1 MRIVAALGGNA
12 LIERGESPDAL
23 IQQRHIRTAAEA
35 LAPLARHHQ
44 LVVTHGNG
52 PQVGLLALES
62 ASDPALTRSYSLDVL
77 GAETQGMIG
86 YWLLQALQNTNPG
99 REVAGLITQT
109 LVSVADPAFADPT
122 KFVGPVYSE
131 AEARSIASERGWTVK
146 ADGRRWRRVVAS
158 PTPLRVVETRLIR
171 QLLDTGAVVICAG
184 GGGAPVVRNR
194 HGELEGV
201 DAVVDKD
208 TTTALLAE
216 ALDADILL
224 LLTDVTAVE
233 TDYGTTQARPINQAT
248 PADLRALS
256 FPSGSMGP
264 KVDAACH
271 FVELTGHTAAI
282 GALSDIDAI
291 LAGKAGT
298 SITPTGT
305 RDTQ

>member
-1 MRIVAALGGNA
+1 
-12 LIERGESPDAL
+12 
-23 IQQRHIRTAAEA
+23 
-35 LAPLARHHQ
+35 
-44 LVVTHGNG
+44 
-52 PQVGLLALES
+52 
-62 ASDPALTRSYSLDVL
+62 
-77 GAETQGMIG
+77 
-86 YWLLQALQNTNPG
+86 
-99 REVAGLITQT
+99 
-109 LVSVADPAFADPT
+109 
-122 KFVGPVYSE
+122 
-131 AEARSIASERGWTVK
+131 
-146 ADGRRWRRVVAS
+146 
-158 PTPLRVVETRLIR
+158 
-171 QLLDTGAVVICAG
+171 VVICAG